1 MLQESGGFIYA
12 KTTNKSAFPVQSG
25 DKKKCCI
32 LLGSRKDIYCK
43 AGERPIPEF
52 VFLLRL
58 AAALQLLI
66 AEHVPRRCA
75 VLGSPRCRGQ
85 AELRQTPQRRYS

>member
-1 MLQESGGFIYA
+1 MIKQPINPHSPCSQVT
-12 KTTNKSAFPVQSG
+12 KKNKKN
-25 DKKKCCI
+25 KKIKCCI
-32 LLGSRKDIYCK
+32 LPGSGENIYCK

-58 AAALQLLI
+58 AAALQLLL
-66 AEHVPRRCA
+66 AEHVPRCCA

-85 AELRQTPQRRYS
+85 AELCQTPQRRRS